1 MSAPRAALAEPVS
14 EADHSSGPAAAA
26 ITLVEYGDYECPYCG
41 EAFAIVRELQ
51 RAFGDAL
58 RFVFRNFP
66 LAEIHPHAEQAA
78 EMAEATA
85 LQGRFWEMYALLYEN
100 QRDLSDSALL
110 RYAAQA
116 GADVQQALAA
126 IAAGAPRRRVERD
139 LQSGSRSGVQGT
151 PSFFVNGARYDGP
164 WDYERLAAHLK
175 LLVV

>member
-1 MSAPRAALAEPVS
+1 
-14 EADHSSGPAAAA
+14 
-26 ITLVEYGDYECPYCG
+26 
-41 EAFAIVRELQ
+41 
-51 RAFGDAL
+51 
-58 RFVFRNFP
+58 
-66 LAEIHPHAEQAA
+66 
-78 EMAEATA
+78 
-85 LQGRFWEMYALLYEN
+85 MYAVLYEN